1 MTPELRKKR
10 DLCTTALAN
19 EDALCLMYDKIDG
32 EKCWFN
38 PSFDASYSD
47 DEWNDNK
54 DPEIIEEENLEAI
67 NKTIR
72 FLERT
77 IKNLNLKCHDYE
89 TMATKIWL
97 EKEWH
102 QKESKK
108 KAKETISKL
117 VASLSKE
124 EQKKLKSEE
133 KKRKRKV
140 EEDRE
145 ERENLMGEDPVKMVD
160 FLRWETIE

>member
-1 MTPELRKKR
+1 MLIQS
-10 DLCTTALAN
+10 C
-19 EDALCLMYDKIDG
+19 
-32 EKCWFN
+32 
-38 PSFDASYSD
+38 FDASYSD

-102 QKESKK
+102 QKESMK
-108 KAKETISKL
+108 KAKETISNL
-117 VASLSKE
+117 VASLSKV
-124 EQKKLKSEE
+124 EQKKLKIEE
-133 KKRKRKV
+133 KERIKKVKNARK
-140 EEDRE
+140 
-145 ERENLMGEDPVKMVD
+145 ERENLMGEDPVKTVD